1 MEDGSD
7 IETQVR
13 IVPLHRQ
20 TVQLTTAKLHEV
32 DDSSHTSSSPAA
44 CSPEIRAS
52 AVVPVSTPGPAYV
65 PPYVPRKNRS
75 ATKTP
80 SSKSTRGTNRGTS
93 SPTLSSSYAPSSV
106 SLASSSAIPGPAST
120 SAASSTTLVPMP
132 EEDVSTPNDYV
143 ITLTA
148 SLNSKTLPYDRRR
161 IEVVLSWDPLGPT
174 SVIWS
179 YIPFGYGYYAKYIPK
194 WGIHFGGP
202 GTVRAAVQRIPIV
215 GRIVAWL

>member
-1 MEDGSD
+1 
-7 IETQVR
+7 
-13 IVPLHRQ
+13 
-20 TVQLTTAKLHEV
+20 
-32 DDSSHTSSSPAA
+32 
-44 CSPEIRAS
+44 
-52 AVVPVSTPGPAYV
+52 
-65 PPYVPRKNRS
+65 
-75 ATKTP
+75 
-80 SSKSTRGTNRGTS
+80 
-93 SPTLSSSYAPSSV
+93 
-106 SLASSSAIPGPAST
+106 
-120 SAASSTTLVPMP
+120 MP
-132 EEDVSTPNDYV
+132 EEDVSTPNDYA